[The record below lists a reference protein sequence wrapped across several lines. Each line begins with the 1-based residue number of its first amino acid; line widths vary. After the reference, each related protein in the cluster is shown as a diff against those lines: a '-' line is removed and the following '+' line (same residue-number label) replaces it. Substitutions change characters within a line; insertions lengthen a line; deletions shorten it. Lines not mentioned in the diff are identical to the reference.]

1 MIRMNIL
8 IADDVKLIMED
19 LVREVQEIF
28 PAAVID
34 GVISALHAVEL
45 SKHTAYDVALLDIDM
60 PDLDGLTLAKQLIAS
75 NPSINII
82 FVTGYKEYALGAH
95 EMFCSAFLIKPVGH
109 RALKKA
115 FENLRK
121 PVLNLPRDFSESHY
135 SGNAI
140 IGERIKLCREQ
151 RNISR
156 QELADLMCV
165 SRQTV
170 FRWEQGERLP
180 DIMTLLTLVRILGT
194 TVTDLLEKEK

>member
-1 MIRMNIL
+1 MNIL

-19 LVREVQEIF
+19 LVREVQEIC
-28 PAAVID
+28 PDAVID
-34 GVISALHAVEL
+34 GVTSGLGAAEL
-45 SKHTAYDVALLDIDM
+45 ARHTTYDVALLDIDM

-75 NPSINII
+75 NSSINII
-82 FVTGYKEYALGAH
+82 FVTGYKEYALTAH
-95 EMFCSAFLIKPVGH
+95 EMYCSAFLVKPVGS

-121 PVLNLPRDFSESHY
+121 PILDLPKDFSESLY
-135 SGNAI
+135 SGGAI
-140 IGERIKLCREQ
+140 IGERIKICREQ

-156 QELADLMCV
+156 QELADLMQV

-180 DIMTLLTLVRILGT
+180 DIMTLLTLARILGT
-194 TVTDLLEKEK
+194 TITDLLEKKQ

>member
-1 MIRMNIL
+1 MNIL
-8 IADDVKLIMED
+8 IVDDVKLIMED
-19 LVREVQEIF
+19 LVLEVREIC

-34 GVISALHAVEL
+34 GVTSGLSAVEL
-45 SKHTAYDVALLDIDM
+45 ARHTTYDIALLDIDM

-82 FVTGYKEYALGAH
+82 FVTGYKEFALTAH
-95 EMFCSAFLIKPVGH
+95 EMYCSAFLVKPVGH

-121 PVLNLPRDFSESHY
+121 PILDLPKDFSESLY
-135 SGNAI
+135 SGSAF
-140 IGERIKLCREQ
+140 IGERIKICREQ

-156 QELADLMCV
+156 QELADLMQV

-180 DIMTLLTLVRILGT
+180 DIMTLLTLARILGIT
-194 TVTDLLEKEK
+194 ITDLLERKQ